1 MNELSFRRALCDTLG
16 ITALVG
22 LPAASAATP
31 PTPEALFAQVADLS
45 ARIKALESALAR
57 LKAATPSP
65 VTASATNTNVDAR
78 VRVIERRLEVNAEEA
93 AASRAKVPAVS
104 VSEKGLAVTSP
115 DGNYELKLCGYI
127 QTDARFLLDDESQS
141 TADSFL
147 MRRVRPI
154 SEGTV
159 AKQFYYRVMPDFAGA
174 SVTLQDAYAGW
185 RQYPLAKVAVGK
197 MKKPLGLESL
207 ASGSDLPFVE
217 RGITNNLVPNRDIGL
232 QVSGELLNGKLSYQ
246 TGVFDGDPDGENVAA
261 LDSRDDKDFAGRI
274 IMQPFLDAYGPL
286 QGLGFG
292 ISGTYGSELG
302 AANSPNLGA
311 YRTPAQ
317 VRFLKYRATS
327 SAVMVV
333 DVKGKETSIT
343 LSPSLETTAVADGDR
358 YRFSPQGFFYW
369 RQFGLFGDY
378 VESTQSVSFA
388 DHNAPVTN
396 AAWQV
401 SAFLVLTGEDAKAT
415 LTTTRPDS
423 TAVVAARSA
432 HRLIGIPNARC

>member
-1 MNELSFRRALCDTLG
+1 ML
-16 ITALVG
+16 
-22 LPAASAATP
+22 
-31 PTPEALFAQVADLS
+31 
-45 ARIKALESALAR
+45 
-57 LKAATPSP
+57 
-65 VTASATNTNVDAR
+65 
-78 VRVIERRLEVNAEEA
+78 
-93 AASRAKVPAVS
+93 
-104 VSEKGLAVTSP
+104 
-115 DGNYELKLCGYI
+115 
-127 QTDARFLLDDESQS
+127 
-141 TADSFL
+141 
-147 MRRVRPI
+147 RVRPI

-197 MKKPLGLESL
+197 MKEPLGLERL

-246 TGVFDGDPDGENVAA
+246 TGVFDGDPDGEKVAA

-302 AANSPNLGA
+302 AADSPNLGA

-327 SAVMVV
+327 SAVTVV
-333 DVKGKETSIT
+333 DVKGKETSK
-343 LSPSLETTAVADGDR
+343 AR
-358 YRFSPQGFFYW
+358 RH
-369 RQFGLFGDY
+369 
-378 VESTQSVSFA
+378 QS
-388 DHNAPVTN
+388 
-396 AAWQV
+396 
-401 SAFLVLTGEDAKAT
+401 
-415 LTTTRPDS
+415 
-423 TAVVAARSA
+423 RSA
-432 HRLIGIPNARC
+432 LRLRPPRWQTATAIGSGRRASFTGVSLVFSATTSSRRSRSALPTTMHPSPTPPGRCRRFWC

>member
-1 MNELSFRRALCDTLG
+1 MNELSFRRALCSTLG

-78 VRVIERRLEVNAEEA
+78 VRLIERRLEVNAEEV
-93 AASRAKVPAVS
+93 AASRAKVQAVS

-115 DGNYELKLCGYI
+115 DGNYELKLCGSI

-246 TGVFDGDPDGENVAA
+246 TGVFDGDPDGENVTA
-261 LDSRDDKDFAGRI
+261 LDSRDDKDFVGRI

-327 SAVMVV
+327 SAVTVV

-369 RQFGLFGDY
+369 RQFGLSGDY